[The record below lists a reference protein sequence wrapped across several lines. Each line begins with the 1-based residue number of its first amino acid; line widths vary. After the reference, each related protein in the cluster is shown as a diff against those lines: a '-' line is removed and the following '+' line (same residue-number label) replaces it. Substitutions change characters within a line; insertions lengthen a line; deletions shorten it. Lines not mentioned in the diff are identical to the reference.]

1 MTTQLCS
8 NNQLYKA
15 ALRASTTHANLM
27 RHNACTTQPLCVQQA
42 KLAPCAQAN
51 RRQDTQRRMRGMH
64 TASTSVKS
72 AFAAHMLATTTCAPD
87 LYYVCHSLASVQATP
102 GHSIKSV
109 RHLVLQALQH
119 LAPSAPTWPILVL
132 LTALLAVAAL
142 VHLAV
147 RKQPWHCHL
156 LPQAAQQIES
166 SARTQQHQ
174 QADPCHVPGRAP
186 A

>member
-1 MTTQLCS
+1 MCKQIRAPPAGTCFKSELYEDGFSLSSVVHDSLNTTLMDEAALVMTQLCS

-119 LAPSAPTWPILVL
+119 LTPSAPTWPILVL
-132 LTALLAVAAL
+132 STALLAAL
-142 VHLAV
+142 V
-147 RKQPWHCHL
+147 Q
-156 LPQAAQQIES
+156 
-166 SARTQQHQ
+166 
-174 QADPCHVPGRAP
+174 
-186 A
+186 